1 MKNNKQQLLI
11 QQIDKKLEAFKNMK
25 ATVVPTK
32 GWINT
37 FRTALKMSL
46 RQLGNRLNIAPQST
60 KEIEERE
67 ANGTITLNSL
77 RDVANALDMQLV
89 YGFIS
94 KHESL
99 EQMIEKRAK
108 ELALEI
114 VIRTNNTMTLE
125 DQQNSKERIEKAIAQ
140 KTNEIK
146 IEIIDLSIDKDISRK
161 LFKLISVINPNF
173 GKFKI
178 LAKLHKKTYHK
189 LFK

>member
-1 MKNNKQQLLI
+1 MKNNKQQLLL
-11 QQIDKKLEAFKNMK
+11 QQTDKKLEAFKDLK

-46 RQLGNRLNIAPQST
+46 RQLGSRLNIAPKSK

-77 RDVANALDMQLV
+77 RDAANALDMHLV
-89 YGFIS
+89 YGFVS

-108 ELALEI
+108 DLALEI
-114 VIRTNNTMTLE
+114 VMRTNNTMTLE

-146 IEIIDLSIDKDISRK
+146 IEMPKYLWD
-161 LFKLISVINPNF
+161 
-173 GKFKI
+173 
-178 LAKLHKKTYHK
+178 
-189 LFK
+189 